1 MIEAFRSVLVTGAS
15 SGIGRATT
23 ERLRAAGLKVL
34 ALGRNR
40 AALAEL
46 ADRCGAIPLVA
57 DVRDTDA
64 IGAAAAAH
72 GIDVLINNAGVLP
85 SRGAFQDSSLDDI
98 DQMVEVNLK
107 APLRLTRSLL
117 PSMIERKRGHIFF
130 VGSSAGRTPHPG
142 AAAYGATKAGISLF
156 SDALRADLV
165 GTGVRVTEIAPGR
178 VETDLYRTALGERAQ
193 DELYRDFA
201 PIRAAEIAELIEAA
215 LAMPLHVD
223 VSRVEVF
230 PSSQV
235 AAGSRTIKVP

>member
-23 ERLRAAGLKVL
+23 ERLRAAGLNVV

-40 AALAEL
+40 DALAEL
-46 ADRCGAIPLVA
+46 ADRCGAVPLVA
-57 DVRDTDA
+57 DVRDTDTIA
-64 IGAAAAAH
+64 RAAAGH

-85 SRGAFQDSSLDDI
+85 SRGAFQETSFDDI

-117 PSMIERKRGHIFF
+117 PSMIEQKRGHVFF
-130 VGSSAGRTPHPG
+130 IGSSAGRAPHPG
-142 AAAYGATKAGISLF
+142 SAAYGATKAGISLF
-156 SDALRADLV
+156 SEALRADLV

-178 VETDLYRTALGERAQ
+178 VETELYRTALGDRAR

-201 PIRAAEIAELIEAA
+201 PIRAAEIAELIAAA

-223 VSRVEVF
+223 VSRIEVF

-235 AAGSRTIKVP
+235 PAGSRTIKAS